1 MNKGVILTIEDGVAR
16 IDINNPPLNIL
27 DLWVRQELMRCFEI
41 LKDSDQARILV
52 LRGTGGR
59 AFSVGSNV
67 REFPFDRGRAGG
79 RDKVVFEQRLHDLLE
94 GLPQVTIA
102 VLDGYVLGGGCELM
116 MPCDLRIAS
125 DRTVL
130 GFPEVKIGGFPCSG
144 GTQRLLR
151 LVGPTAAKELLL
163 FGEQITAQRA
173 EQLGLVTRVVPV
185 EQLDQTVEEMVQ
197 KLVQLPWQSLIACK
211 SCVNAGM
218 LSPQEGARAEV
229 EFFTAIFPTHD
240 MREGIRAFLEK
251 RPPVFDHSRAP
262 LQREV

>member
-1 MNKGVILTIEDGVAR
+1 MSERVVLTVEDAVAR
-16 IDINNPPLNIL
+16 VDINNPPLNIL
-27 DLWVRQELMRCFEI
+27 DISVRQELMRCFET
-41 LKDSDQARILV
+41 LKDSTQARVLV

-67 REFPFDRGRAGG
+67 REFPLDRGSEGG
-79 RDKVVFEQRLHDLLE
+79 REKVVFEQRLHDLLE
-94 GLPQVTIA
+94 DLPQVTIA

-125 DRTVL
+125 DRTIL

-163 FGEQITAQRA
+163 FGEQIGARRA
-173 EQLGLVTRVVPV
+173 EQLGLVTRVVPA
-185 EQLDQTVEEMVQ
+185 ERLDQTVEEVVQ

-211 SCVNAGM
+211 RCVNAGM
-218 LSPQEGARAEV
+218 LSPQSGAQAEV
-229 EFFTAIFPTHD
+229 EFFTRIFPTHD

-251 RPPVFDHSRAP
+251 RSPVFDHSPAP
-262 LQREV
+262 LGEEA